1 MAARSRL
8 PLIATLAL
16 GGAGGYYLYNAGG
29 RPKVAEK
36 QFERMFS
43 IAAQTLSPLITCI
56 DDAARLSSKVRSEFP
71 GKEKEVKTEAK
82 LYGEQA
88 KQYGEQIGDKVDETV
103 SIQYYREANVT
114 SWLTIKKA
122 RISKGKEQGVR
133 NPIASQDCRGREGA
147 RKVQEGC
154 WQGA

>member
-36 QFERMFS
+36 QFEH
-43 IAAQTLSPLITCI
+43 
-56 DDAARLSSKVRSEFP
+56 DAARLSSKVRSEFP

-88 KQYGEQIGDKVDETV
+88 KQYGEQIGDKVDETLA
-103 SIQYYREANVT
+103 SAKAKSKEYETQLQAKTAEAEKALEKYRKDA
-114 SWLTIKKA
+114 
-122 RISKGKEQGVR
+122 GKELNAAVDKFDKTVEDGVSKTKSG
-133 NPIASQDCRGREGA
+133 ISSWF
-147 RKVQEGC
+147 K
-154 WQGA
+154 